1 MIEGSGSGSV
11 PLTDGS
17 GSRRPTNIWILRIR
31 NTGCSSFYIFFETYS
46 KYIFAS
52 CILFTKS
59 SLCSALEKS
68 KFAKELADEL
78 DMVYVPPVSME
89 DYYVNYDGYDLREL
103 DHKFHYL
110 R

>member
-1 MIEGSGSGSV
+1 MDS
-11 PLTDGS
+11 P
-17 GSRRPTNIWILRIR
+17 RIC
-31 NTGCSSFYIFFETYS
+31 NTGLNHFENCSEQHIYFY
-46 KYIFAS
+46 S
-52 CILFTKS
+52 CVLFTKS

>member
-1 MIEGSGSGSV
+1 
-11 PLTDGS
+11 L
-17 GSRRPTNIWILRIR
+17 
-31 NTGCSSFYIFFETYS
+31 
-46 KYIFAS
+46 
-52 CILFTKS
+52 S